1 MKDTIDQFMW
11 GFQQQFRLGVERGTE
26 QALAEIGLGVK
37 ARVVLVGLTN
47 AENVE
52 HQLCVEPEDGPLSAE
67 DLSTLSD
74 RATELFY
81 ADPDSGLSHTNSRHH
96 ELQQTAIFLR
106 SRAEALVEAIES
118 SGAFEGLTF
127 FGSGSASIGGYM
139 VHTCVGVPTQEF
151 ASIPA
156 LDDDRIDRIYVGRSL
171 QHEVIAECLR
181 RADRALYLPDPGASL
196 YTLGA
201 TDAIIKAAAEYFVD
215 GLVCRA
221 VGQAADLFPRMNKIT
236 SLSYERAGAIGRL
249 LIAGSDSAD
258 ECVRVRFH
266 RPVALHNAR
275 IMRKLLELSD
285 DSTAVLADH
294 SRAYGLGT
302 CTSASPDAI
311 EVLVR
316 GHADWELRFGG
327 LALVRVS
334 YGRARLPVP
343 LLDREKFEDISMRT
357 VGSANL
363 DHIWDVVQS
372 AQAARRGMTL
382 VVSHAP
388 EAEASRL
395 GGQAVPIDPQR
406 LDRADIT
413 RLGQV
418 DGAIILSPD
427 GRCHAFGIILDGE
440 AVAGQGDPSR
450 GSRFNSAVRYQRTR
464 APKSLLV
471 VISDDGLVDLIPN
484 LMPKVHRHKVESAV
498 SAFCSCSQTEPV
510 DGEEFGRT
518 HRRVEELR
526 FYLNAD
532 QCERVN
538 ARYEG
543 EMRRRYEAGGLALS
557 GPILKPHPD
566 MDDSYF
572 F

>member
-1 MKDTIDQFMW
+1 MW
-11 GFQQQFRLGVERGTE
+11 GFQQHFRLRVERGIE
-26 QALAEIGLGVK
+26 QALAEIGLGIK
-37 ARVVLVGLTN
+37 ARVVLVGLADSEN
-47 AENVE
+47 AEY
-52 HQLCVEPEDGPLSAE
+52 QLCVEPEDGPLSAE
-67 DLSTLSD
+67 VFSTLSH
-74 RATELFY
+74 RVTELFHSNS
-81 ADPDSGLSHTNSRHH
+81 DSKLLITSSRHH
-96 ELQQTAIFLR
+96 ELRQTAILLR
-106 SRAEALVEAIES
+106 SRAQAIVEAIES
-118 SGAFEGLTF
+118 SGVFEGLTF
-127 FGSGSASIGGYM
+127 FGSDSTSIGGYM

-156 LDDDRIDRIYVGRSL
+156 LDDDTIDRIHVGRSL

-181 RADRALYLPDPGASL
+181 RADRALYLLDPGADL
-196 YTLGA
+196 RFLGA

-221 VGQAADLFPRMNKIT
+221 VGQAADLFPRMNRIT
-236 SLSYERAGAIGRL
+236 SLSYERSGAEGRL
-249 LIAGSDSAD
+249 LIAGSDSTT

-302 CTSASPDAI
+302 CTSVSPDAV

-334 YGRARLPVP
+334 YGRARLPIP
-343 LLDREKFEDISMRT
+343 LLDREKFEDTAMRT

-363 DHIWDVVQS
+363 DRIWGVVQA
-372 AQAARRGMTL
+372 AQVARRGMTL

-395 GGQAVPIDPQR
+395 GGQAVPINPQR
-406 LDRADIT
+406 LDAADII
-413 RLGQV
+413 RLSQV
-418 DGAIILSPD
+418 DGAIILGSD
-427 GRCHAFGIILDGE
+427 GRCHAFGVILDGE
-440 AVAGQGDPSR
+440 AVARQGDPSR
-450 GSRFNSAVRYQRTR
+450 GSRFNSAIRYQRTR

-484 LMPKVHRHKVESAV
+484 LMPKVHRHEVESAV
-498 SAFCSCSQTEPV
+498 SAFRSCCQAEPV

-518 HRRVEELR
+518 HRRIEELR

-538 ARYEG
+538 ACYSG
-543 EMRRRYEAGGLALS
+543 EMRRRYVAGGLALS
-557 GPILKPHPD
+557 GPTLEPHPD